1 MKGDNIMQ
9 IFDTLNNI
17 KTELKFSDKV
27 TIYLCGVTVYD
38 DAHIG
43 HARTIIVFDV
53 LRRFLESQKNIVEI
67 VQNFTDVDDKI
78 IARANEKKVST
89 VELTSKYTE
98 NYFRDFDKLN
108 VKRAT
113 HYPKATEH
121 IEDMLNLISQLIDK
135 KYAYITKNGV
145 YFSVSKFHDYGKLS
159 KKNIKELIS
168 GSRIMIDEE
177 KNDPLDFALWKF
189 SDTKP
194 IWNSPWGEG
203 RPGWHIECS
212 AMSRKYLGDGF
223 DIHGGGR
230 DLIFPHHEN
239 EIAQSESSTSSQFAK
254 IWMHVGMITI
264 NGEKMSKSIGNVK
277 SVNHVLEN
285 WGSNIIRLFCLSGHY
300 SKPIDYSEKIMMENV
315 TKLRQIEVSY
325 YELRL
330 AEGMN
335 EKSYTN
341 EFVNECKE
349 EFDSALNND
358 FNIPVALTA
367 FYKLIRE
374 INSLAA
380 EEKIT
385 RDVSSII
392 LPELERMMDILG
404 INIVKISD
412 DEKDEINHLIEKRNV
427 YRNEK
432 NFDEADKIRE
442 QIAEK
447 NITFIDHKN
456 STRWVKRE
464 KIKAE

>member
-1 MKGDNIMQ
+1 
-9 IFDTLNNI
+9 
-17 KTELKFSDKV
+17 
-27 TIYLCGVTVYD
+27 
-38 DAHIG
+38 
-43 HARTIIVFDV
+43 
-53 LRRFLESQKNIVEI
+53 
-67 VQNFTDVDDKI
+67 
-78 IARANEKKVST
+78 
-89 VELTSKYTE
+89 
-98 NYFRDFDKLN
+98 
-108 VKRAT
+108 
-113 HYPKATEH
+113 
-121 IEDMLNLISQLIDK
+121 
-135 KYAYITKNGV
+135 
-145 YFSVSKFHDYGKLS
+145 
-159 KKNIKELIS
+159 
-168 GSRIMIDEE
+168 
-177 KNDPLDFALWKF
+177 
-189 SDTKP
+189 
-194 IWNSPWGEG
+194 
-203 RPGWHIECS
+203 
-212 AMSRKYLGDGF
+212 
-223 DIHGGGR
+223 
-230 DLIFPHHEN
+230 
-239 EIAQSESSTSSQFAK
+239 
-254 IWMHVGMITI
+254 MITI
-264 NGEKMSKSIGNVK
+264 GGEKMSKSIGNVK

-300 SKPIDYSEKIMMENV
+300 SKPIDYSEKIMMEYV
-315 TKLRQIEVSY
+315 TKLRQIEASY

-330 AEGMN
+330 AEGMS

-341 EFVNECKE
+341 EFVKECKE

-380 EEKIT
+380 DEKIT
-385 RDVSSII
+385 CDVSSII
-392 LPELERMMDILG
+392 LPELERMMDVLG